1 MARMRQDWN
10 DDSPLESD
18 CIGDMR
24 NRFIVFI

>member
-18 CIGDMR
+18 GIGDMR